1 MGFKKLMFYVC
12 FIVIGIT
19 LFVLGRTSALSA
31 RDFSDLEQL
40 NASNPAPE
48 VAIVQPDRSNN
59 SNTFSNNSE
68 STPKQPKLLAAASSI
83 EPLQFTCK
91 PREVD
96 VHNYNGGVISYC
108 KNKNFAIAQIDSA
121 LVDLKPGAARS
132 PHWHDT
138 WEEQLL
144 ISGKAKT
151 VLIDPKGQVHEEVLE
166 PGTISFLPA
175 GWPHWSEV
183 MGNETVNFL
192 FFFPAGYKTFELG
205 DSIVSLNPKIMQSIV
220 GTKLSNIA
228 RDKDE
233 LVMMNK

>member
-1 MGFKKLMFYVC
+1 MGLKKLIFYVC
-12 FIVIGIT
+12 FMVIGIT

-31 RDFSDLEQL
+31 RDISDIKQL
-40 NASNPAPE
+40 NASNRAPE

-68 STPKQPKLLAAASSI
+68 STPKQPNFLAAASSS

-96 VHNYNGGVISYC
+96 VHNYSGGVISYC

-121 LVDLKPGAARS
+121 LVDIKPGAARS

-175 GWPHWSEV
+175 GWPHWSEA

-205 DSIVSLNPKIMQSIV
+205 DSIVSLNPQIMQSIV
-220 GTKLSNIA
+220 GTKLSDIA
-228 RDKDE
+228 RDRDA